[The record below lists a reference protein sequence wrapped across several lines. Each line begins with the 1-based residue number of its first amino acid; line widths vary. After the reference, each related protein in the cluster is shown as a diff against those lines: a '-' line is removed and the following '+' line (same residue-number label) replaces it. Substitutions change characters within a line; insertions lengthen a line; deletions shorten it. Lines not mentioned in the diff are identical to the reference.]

1 MAIETHPERA
11 EPAGSGPQIG
21 GPGGVLRPWWLR
33 PGVHIGVIGAAVGYI
48 LGHLL
53 GNFLS
58 SAYQQNALSDSNDI
72 PIVLGYA
79 LGTIGWLAGLGVF
92 NDLGR
97 QMLGKPLLAEVRRG
111 AGEVGLSKYFRYTLD
126 HKVVGIQYLYGMIA
140 YFLTGGLFAM
150 AIRSELL
157 SPSYHLIGP
166 NQYLMVVGEHGT
178 MMMMMMSSV
187 ILGPFGQYFGPLLIG
202 SKRVAFPRL
211 EALGFWLTPA
221 AYVILLSAVLFGGFP
236 TGWTGYEPLATQA
249 RQGEDAY
256 FFAFGLMG
264 ISMILAGFNMIVTII
279 NYRAPGMRWSRLPM
293 FVWSMFTVS
302 FLQVLAVPVL
312 VGACYMGLMDR
323 TFQTAFFENQLGGS
337 SFLYEDLFWFFGH
350 PEVYILALPGF
361 GVVAEVI
368 AVFCR
373 KPLFGYKIAAAGMLG
388 VGILSFFVWQ
398 HHLFVSGI
406 NPDMRPLFMLTTELI
421 SIPTGFIFLVAMGTF
436 WKAKI
441 RFSIPMLFALAFYFN
456 FLIGGISGV
465 FLSDVPADT
474 TEHGSFFVMAHFH
487 YTIMGGLI
495 FAFMAGIYYWLPKMT
510 GIKLN
515 EKLGK
520 LHFWTMFIFF
530 NTTFLPLFALGLMGM
545 PRRVF
550 EYARNLETLNDWVSI
565 SAFCLGGSILIF
577 LINFVMSM
585 LFWREP
591 EVGNP
596 WRARSLEWQVSTPPP
611 PENFKRVPV
620 ILSGPYD
627 YGVQGRAAGGRPR
640 PAARRHRRGLRG
652 RARRGGVTMTDM
664 TASPAPA
671 SQEAALA
678 AEDEGFYHESALN
691 AAWTGSRLAIGGLAF
706 LFGSFV
712 FAYFYLRSLDSEGR
726 WQGSGFTHPSLW
738 MGTTIMLLA
747 VLSASTH
754 YFVLQRIKAG
764 HKQTWQIGGLIAPR
778 PRPGRGRD
786 AGLHAARPAVQA
798 GQLRVL
804 QRLRRLLPGLPGH
817 PVRRAALAGDA
828 ARQVQVHPGPVVRR
842 TAAHVH

>member
-1 MAIETHPERA
+1 MAIEIQPERA
-11 EPAGSGPQIG
+11 EPTGRGPEIG
-21 GPGGVLRPWWLR
+21 AERPWWLR
-33 PGVHIGVIGAAVGYI
+33 PGAHTGVIGAVAGYF
-48 LGHLL
+48 LGHWLGNLL
-53 GNFLS
+53 GGDYARS
-58 SAYQQNALSDSNDI
+58 SLADTNDVA
-72 PIVLGYA
+72 IVLGYLFA
-79 LGTIGWLAGLGVF
+79 VIGWLAGLGVF
-92 NDLGR
+92 NDLFLL
-97 QMLGKPLLAEVRRG
+97 MLGRPLPEEARLIGRADPGLA
-111 AGEVGLSKYFRYTLD
+111 KYFRYTLD

-150 AIRSELL
+150 AIRTELL
-157 SPSYHLIGP
+157 SPSYHIIGP
-166 NQYLMVVGEHGT
+166 EQYLMVVGEHGT

-221 AYVILLSAVLFGGFP
+221 AYVILLSAVLMGGFP

-249 RQGEDAY
+249 SQGEDAY
-256 FFAFGLMG
+256 FVAFGLMG
-264 ISMILAGFNMIVTII
+264 ISMILAGFNMIVTVI

-312 VGACYMGLMDR
+312 VGACYMGLTDR
-323 TFQTAFFENQLGGS
+323 TFQTAFFSNQLGGS

-361 GVVAEVI
+361 GVISEVV

-373 KPLFGYKIAAAGMLG
+373 KPLFGYKVAAAGMLG

-398 HHLFVSGI
+398 HHLFDSGI

-421 SIPTGFIFLVAMGTF
+421 SIPTGFIFLVGMGTF

-515 EKLGK
+515 ERLGRV
-520 LHFWTMFIFF
+520 HFWTMFIFF
-530 NTTFLPLFALGLMGM
+530 NTTFLPLFALGVAGM

-596 WRARSLEWQVSTPPP
+596 WRARSLEWQIPTPPP

-620 ILSGPYD
+620 ILSGSYD
-627 YGVQGRAAGGRPR
+627 YGVKNALPVADLNP
-640 PAARRHRRGLRG
+640 PP
-652 RARRGGVTMTDM
+652 GVIGS
-664 TASPAPA
+664 AYAPA
-671 SQEAALA
+671 GPMEA
-678 AEDEGFYHESALN
+678 
-691 AAWTGSRLAIGGLAF
+691 
-706 LFGSFV
+706 
-712 FAYFYLRSLDSEGR
+712 GR
-726 WQGSGFTHPSLW
+726 
-738 MGTTIMLLA
+738 
-747 VLSASTH
+747 
-754 YFVLQRIKAG
+754 
-764 HKQTWQIGGLIAPR
+764 
-778 PRPGRGRD
+778 
-786 AGLHAARPAVQA
+786 
-798 GQLRVL
+798 
-804 QRLRRLLPGLPGH
+804 
-817 PVRRAALAGDA
+817 
-828 ARQVQVHPGPVVRR
+828 
-842 TAAHVH
+842 

>member
-1 MAIETHPERA
+1 MAIETQPERA
-11 EPAGSGPQIG
+11 EPTGRGPEPAGAAA
-21 GPGGVLRPWWLR
+21 RPWWMR
-33 PGVHIGVIGAAVGYI
+33 PGAHTGLVGAVIGYF
-48 LGHLL
+48 LGHWL
-53 GNFLS
+53 GNFLGGDFARS
-58 SAYQQNALSDSNDI
+58 GLSDTNDVA
-72 PIVLGYA
+72 IVIGYA
-79 LGTIGWLAGLGVF
+79 FGVIGWLAGLGVF

-97 QMLGKPLLAEVRRG
+97 LMVGKPMPEEPRLL
-111 AGEVGLSKYFRYTLD
+111 GLEEPGLGKYFRYTLD
-126 HKVVGIQYLYGMIA
+126 HKVVGIQYLYGMIG

-157 SPSYHLIGP
+157 SPTYHLIGP
-166 NQYLMVVGEHGT
+166 EQYLMVVGEHGT

-221 AYVILLSAVLFGGFP
+221 AYIVLLSAVVMGGFP

-249 RQGEDAY
+249 TQGMDAY

-264 ISMILAGFNMIVTII
+264 ISMILAGFNMIVTVI

-312 VGACYMGLMDR
+312 VGACYMGLADR
-323 TFQTAFFENQLGGS
+323 TFQTAFFTNQLGGS
-337 SFLYEDLFWFFGH
+337 SYLYQNLFWFFGH

-361 GVVAEVI
+361 GVISEVVS
-368 AVFCR
+368 VFCR

-398 HHLFVSGI
+398 HHLFMSGI

-421 SIPTGFIFLVAMGTF
+421 SIPTGFIFLVGMGTF
-436 WKAKI
+436 WRAKI

-515 EKLGK
+515 ERLGRV
-520 LHFWTMFIFF
+520 HFWTMFIFF

-565 SAFCLGGSILIF
+565 SAFLLGGSILIF

-596 WRARSLEWQVSTPPP
+596 WRARSLEWQLSTPPP

-620 ILSGPYD
+620 ILSSPYD
-627 YGVQGRAAGGRPR
+627 YGVKDALPVADLDPPPGVIGAAY
-640 PAARRHRRGLRG
+640 
-652 RARRGGVTMTDM
+652 
-664 TASPAPA
+664 APA
-671 SQEAALA
+671 DTVEA
-678 AEDEGFYHESALN
+678 
-691 AAWTGSRLAIGGLAF
+691 
-706 LFGSFV
+706 
-712 FAYFYLRSLDSEGR
+712 
-726 WQGSGFTHPSLW
+726 
-738 MGTTIMLLA
+738 
-747 VLSASTH
+747 
-754 YFVLQRIKAG
+754 
-764 HKQTWQIGGLIAPR
+764 
-778 PRPGRGRD
+778 
-786 AGLHAARPAVQA
+786 
-798 GQLRVL
+798 
-804 QRLRRLLPGLPGH
+804 
-817 PVRRAALAGDA
+817 
-828 ARQVQVHPGPVVRR
+828 
-842 TAAHVH
+842 

>member
-1 MAIETHPERA
+1 MAIQTQPERA
-11 EPAGSGPQIG
+11 EPTGRGPEPAGAAA
-21 GPGGVLRPWWLR
+21 RPWWMR
-33 PGVHIGVIGAAVGYI
+33 PGAHTGLVGAVIGYF
-48 LGHLL
+48 LGHWL
-53 GNFLS
+53 GNFLGGDYAR
-58 SAYQQNALSDSNDI
+58 SALADTNDVA
-72 PIVLGYA
+72 IVLGYA
-79 LGTIGWLAGLGVF
+79 FGVIGWVAGLGVF

-97 QMLGKPLLAEVRRG
+97 LMVGKPMPEEPRLL
-111 AGEVGLSKYFRYTLD
+111 GLEEPGLGKYFRYTLD
-126 HKVVGIQYLYGMIA
+126 HKVVGIQYLYGMIG

-157 SPSYHLIGP
+157 SPTYHLIGP
-166 NQYLMVVGEHGT
+166 EQYLMVVGEHGT

-221 AYVILLSAVLFGGFP
+221 AYIVLLSAVVMGGFP

-249 RQGEDAY
+249 TQGMDAY

-264 ISMILAGFNMIVTII
+264 ISMILAGFNMIVTVI

-312 VGACYMGLMDR
+312 VGACYMGLADR
-323 TFQTAFFENQLGGS
+323 TFQTAFFTNQLGGS
-337 SFLYEDLFWFFGH
+337 SYLYQNLFWFFGH

-361 GVVAEVI
+361 GVISEVVS
-368 AVFCR
+368 VFCR

-398 HHLFVSGI
+398 HHLFMSGI

-421 SIPTGFIFLVAMGTF
+421 SIPTGFIFLVGMGTF
-436 WKAKI
+436 WRAKI

-515 EKLGK
+515 EKLGRV
-520 LHFWTMFIFF
+520 HFWTMFIFF

-565 SAFCLGGSILIF
+565 SAFLLGGSILIF

-596 WRARSLEWQVSTPPP
+596 WRARSLEWQLSTPPP

-620 ILSGPYD
+620 ILSSSYD
-627 YGVQGRAAGGRPR
+627 YGVKDALPVADLNPPPGVIGAAY
-640 PAARRHRRGLRG
+640 
-652 RARRGGVTMTDM
+652 
-664 TASPAPA
+664 APA
-671 SQEAALA
+671 DAVEA
-678 AEDEGFYHESALN
+678 
-691 AAWTGSRLAIGGLAF
+691 
-706 LFGSFV
+706 
-712 FAYFYLRSLDSEGR
+712 
-726 WQGSGFTHPSLW
+726 
-738 MGTTIMLLA
+738 
-747 VLSASTH
+747 
-754 YFVLQRIKAG
+754 
-764 HKQTWQIGGLIAPR
+764 
-778 PRPGRGRD
+778 
-786 AGLHAARPAVQA
+786 
-798 GQLRVL
+798 
-804 QRLRRLLPGLPGH
+804 
-817 PVRRAALAGDA
+817 
-828 ARQVQVHPGPVVRR
+828 
-842 TAAHVH
+842 